1 MTANKTS
8 TWTFSRFLFCFVS
21 KRRIATFQNEG
32 NSNIEWLSEQQ
43 VVILL
48 ATNQRQRRPTAR
60 RILKGAMSYGRSF
73 YDYFLFMLKTL
84 KTRRLFR
91 RRYFFGHLI
100 LSYIP
105 AISLQLDQFY
115 FSCFIFQFFFHRNFG
130 ELHRGNEPKNGWKFR
145 LQFLTLMIK
154 CIYQEALVN
163 TCIKVLKF

>member
-1 MTANKTS
+1 MAIRTTSSGHESTTAPTDCEKN
-8 TWTFSRFLFCFVS
+8 F
-21 KRRIATFQNEG
+21 KRCNEL
-32 NSNIEWLSEQQ
+32 WK
-43 VVILL
+43 VIL
-48 ATNQRQRRPTAR
+48 R
-60 RILKGAMSYGRSF
+60 
-73 YDYFLFMLKTL
+73 LFSIYVENI